1 MGQSGPRRA
10 NPRDLPVKFLGKPRE
25 TITRFQQEEFVVINS
40 QPYLPNLTVPDTRGR
55 LVEVTIDGSNLTLKT
70 LVSVARSND
79 TVRIDKRAL
88 ERTRRGRAVL
98 EKLLREDAVIYG
110 VNTGFGALS
119 NFKVASGDLR
129 QLQANLLRS
138 HAASVGKPHTAE
150 VVRAMML
157 LRANTLIKG
166 NSGIRPEIPELIV
179 ALLNKRIH
187 PYIPQRGSVGASGDL
202 SPLSHMALVLMGEGR
217 AEYREKWVAGKQALQ
232 KVGLDPVQLE
242 AKEGLA
248 LNNGTQQMT
257 AIGCLNL
264 CDSYDLFAAS
274 EAALA
279 LSLEAIRGWIDPFD
293 ERIHKVRRHPGQTR
307 VASDIRALVNGSKLC
322 RTIIDDDPAEGRPQD
337 PYSFRCAPQV
347 MGAVIDAMNNV
358 ESTLEI
364 EMNSA
369 TDNPLIF
376 PDQRACLSGGNFHG
390 QPISM
395 ALDIMGLGL
404 STVAN
409 ISERRIAAL
418 LDASLNNG
426 LTSFLVGKE
435 SKPGL
440 ASGLMALQYTA
451 TALVAE
457 NKILAHPASSDSI
470 PTSSNFEDFVSM
482 GPGAAHKST
491 NILENCRYVVAIELL
506 TAAQGVHLRGASGLG
521 KGTASIYRTIRD
533 EVRPLTQDRSSHDD
547 IERIFELVKTKRFS
561 DMIKRFV
568 KGPD

>member
-1 MGQSGPRRA
+1 M
-10 NPRDLPVKFLGKPRE
+10 
-25 TITRFQQEEFVVINS
+25 NS
-40 QPYLPNLTVPDTRGR
+40 QPYLPNPIVPHSRGR
-55 LVEVTIDGSNLTLKT
+55 LVEVAIDGSNLTLRT
-70 LVSVARSND
+70 LVSVARSNNM
-79 TVRIDKRAL
+79 VRIDRKAL
-88 ERTRRGRAVL
+88 QRTMRGRAVL
-98 EKLLREDAVIYG
+98 ERLLEEGEVIYG

-119 NFKVASGDLR
+119 NFKVAPEDLR

-138 HAASVGKPHTAE
+138 HAASVGKPHAVE

-166 NSGIRPEIPELIV
+166 NSGIRREIPELIV

-187 PYIPQRGSVGASGDL
+187 PYIPQKGSVGASGDL
-202 SPLSHMALVLMGEGR
+202 SPLSHMALVLMGEGK
-217 AEYREKWVAGKQALQ
+217 AEHRGRWVSGRQALRLMGQ
-232 KVGLDPVQLE
+232 NPIQLE

-257 AIGCLNL
+257 SIGCLNL
-264 CDSYDLFAAS
+264 CDSYDLFSAS

-279 LSLEAIRGWIDPFD
+279 LSLEAIKGWVDPFD
-293 ERIHKVRRHPGQTR
+293 ERIHKVRRHPGQAR
-307 VASDIRALVNGSKLC
+307 VAKDIRALVEGSRLC
-322 RTIIDDDPAEGRPQD
+322 RTIIKDDPADGRPQD

-347 MGAVIDAMNNV
+347 MGPVIDAMDYV
-358 ESTLEI
+358 RSTLEV

-376 PDQRACLSGGNFHG
+376 PDEKVCLSGGNFHG

-395 ALDIMGLGL
+395 ALDMLGLGL
-404 STVAN
+404 STIAN
-409 ISERRIAAL
+409 ISERRISAL

-426 LTSFLVGKE
+426 LTAFLVGKE

-491 NILENCRYVVAIELL
+491 SILENCQYVVAIELL
-506 TAAQGVHLRGASGLG
+506 TAAQAVHLRGDSGLG
-521 KGTASIYRTIRD
+521 RGTRSVYRAIRK

-547 IERIFELVKTKRFS
+547 IERIFELVSNGQFS
-561 DMIKRFV
+561 DIVKQFV
-568 KGPD
+568 KSAN

>member
-1 MGQSGPRRA
+1 MNIKKELIPKKG
-10 NPRDLPVKFLGKPRE
+10 
-25 TITRFQQEEFVVINS
+25 EFGSTDN
-40 QPYLPNLTVPDTRGR
+40 QPYLSNPSVPLSRGR
-55 LVEVTIDGSNLTLKT
+55 LAEVTIDGSSLTLQE
-70 LVSVARSND
+70 LVSVARGNS
-79 TVRIDKRAL
+79 TVQVDRKAL
-88 ERTRRGRAVL
+88 QRTRRGRAVL
-98 EKLLREDAVIYG
+98 EKLLQEDEVIYG

-119 NFKVASGDLR
+119 NVKVPPEDLR
-129 QLQANLLRS
+129 QLQVNLLRS
-138 HAASVGKPHTAE
+138 HASSVGKPHSTD

-166 NSGIRPEIPELIV
+166 NSGIRPEIPQLIV
-179 ALLNKRIH
+179 ALLNKQVH
-187 PYIPQRGSVGASGDL
+187 PYIPQKGSVGASGDL

-217 AEYREKWVAGKQALQ
+217 AEYKSAWMVGKQILQ
-232 KVGLDPVQLE
+232 KIGQDPVQLE
-242 AKEGLA
+242 ATEGLA

-257 AIGCLNL
+257 SIGCLNL
-264 CDSYDLFAAS
+264 YDSYDLLETA

-279 LSLEAIRGWIDPFD
+279 LSLEAIKGWIDPFD
-293 ERIHKVRRHPGQTR
+293 RRIHNVRRHNGQVQ
-307 VASDIRALVNGSKLC
+307 VARDIRGLLRSSRMC
-322 RTIIDDDPAEGRPQD
+322 RSITKDDLAGGRPPD

-347 MGAVIDAMNNV
+347 MGAVIDAMGFV
-358 ESTLEI
+358 RSTLDI

-376 PDQRACLSGGNFHG
+376 PDDKTCLSGGNFHG

-404 STVAN
+404 STIAN
-409 ISERRIAAL
+409 ISERRISAL
-418 LDASLNNG
+418 LDSSLNNG
-426 LTSFLVGKE
+426 LTAFLVGKE

-491 NILENCRYVVAIELL
+491 SILENCQYVVAIELL
-506 TAAQGVHLRGASGLG
+506 TAAQAVHLRGESGLG
-521 KGTASIYRTIRD
+521 KGTSTVYEAIRK
-533 EVRPLTQDRSSHDD
+533 VVPPLTQDRSSHED
-547 IERIFELVKTKRFS
+547 IERVFE
-561 DMIKRFV
+561 MV
-568 KGPD
+568 KGGQISDLVRRFTKDSD

>member
-1 MGQSGPRRA
+1 VG
-10 NPRDLPVKFLGKPRE
+10 E
-25 TITRFQQEEFVVINS
+25 TDN
-40 QPYLPNLTVPDTRGR
+40 QPYLPNPNVHHSRGR
-55 LVEVTIDGSNLTLKT
+55 LAEVTIDGSSLTLQE
-70 LVSVARSND
+70 LVSVARDNS
-79 TVRIDKRAL
+79 TVRIDKKAL
-88 ERTRRGRAVL
+88 QRTKRSRAVL
-98 EKLLREDAVIYG
+98 EKLLLEDEVIYG

-119 NFKVASGDLR
+119 NVKIASEDLR

-138 HAASVGKPHTAE
+138 HASSVGKPHSSD

-166 NSGIRPEIPELIV
+166 NSGIRPEIPQLIV
-179 ALLNKRIH
+179 ALLNKRVH
-187 PYIPQRGSVGASGDL
+187 PYIPQKGSVGASGDL
-202 SPLSHMALVLMGEGR
+202 SPLSHMALVLMGEGKV
-217 AEYREKWVAGKQALQ
+217 EYKGTWITGKQVLQ
-232 KVGLDPVQLE
+232 EIGQDPVQLE

-257 AIGCLNL
+257 SIGCLNL
-264 CDSYDLFAAS
+264 YDSYNLLKAA

-293 ERIHKVRRHPGQTR
+293 ERIHEVRRHPGQVR
-307 VASDIRALVNGSKLC
+307 VAMEIRSLVTGSRMC
-322 RTIIDDDPAEGRPQD
+322 RSITKDDPAGGRPQD

-347 MGAVIDAMNNV
+347 MGPTMEAMEFV
-358 ESTLEI
+358 RSTLEI
-364 EMNSA
+364 EMNAA

-376 PDQRACLSGGNFHG
+376 PDDKACLSGGNFHG

-395 ALDIMGLGL
+395 ALDILGLGL
-404 STVAN
+404 STIAN
-409 ISERRIAAL
+409 ISERRISAL

-426 LTSFLVGKE
+426 LTAFLVGRE

-470 PTSSNFEDFVSM
+470 PTSGNFEDFVSM

-491 NILENCRYVVAIELL
+491 SILENCQYVVAIELL
-506 TAAQGVHLRGASGLG
+506 TAAQAVHLRGNSGLG
-521 KGTASIYRTIRD
+521 KGTKAIYQAIRKV
-533 EVRPLTQDRSSHDD
+533 VRPLTQDRSSHED
-547 IERIFELVKTKRFS
+547 IERVFEMVKRGQISDLVRRFIKDS
-561 DMIKRFV
+561 D
-568 KGPD
+568 

>member
-1 MGQSGPRRA
+1 MA
-10 NPRDLPVKFLGKPRE
+10 E
-25 TITRFQQEEFVVINS
+25 I
-40 QPYLPNLTVPDTRGR
+40 
-55 LVEVTIDGSNLTLKT
+55 TIDGSSLTLQE
-70 LVSVARSND
+70 LVSVARG
-79 TVRIDKRAL
+79 TTAVRMDKKAL
-88 ERTRRGRAVL
+88 QSTKRSRAVL
-98 EKLLREDAVIYG
+98 EKLLQQDKVIYG

-119 NFKVASGDLR
+119 NVKVAPEDLK

-138 HAASVGKPHTAE
+138 HASSVGKPHSTD

-166 NSGIRPEIPELIV
+166 NSGIRPEIPRLIV
-179 ALLNKRIH
+179 ALLNKRAH
-187 PYIPQRGSVGASGDL
+187 PHIPQKGSVGASGDL

-217 AEYREKWVAGKQALQ
+217 VEYKGTWMVGKQALQ
-232 KVGLDPVQLE
+232 KIGEDPVQFE

-257 AIGCLNL
+257 SIGCLNL
-264 CDSYDLFAAS
+264 YDSYDLLETAT
-274 EAALA
+274 AALA
-279 LSLEAIRGWIDPFD
+279 LSLEAIKGWIDPFD
-293 ERIHKVRRHPGQTR
+293 ERIHKVRRHPGQ
-307 VASDIRALVNGSKLC
+307 AQIAMDIRALVRGSRLC
-322 RTIIDDDPAEGRPQD
+322 RSIASDDPGDGRPQD

-347 MGAVIDAMNNV
+347 MGPVIDAMGYV
-358 ESTLEI
+358 RSILEI

-376 PDQRACLSGGNFHG
+376 PEDKACLSGGNFHG

-404 STVAN
+404 STIAN
-409 ISERRIAAL
+409 ISERRISAL

-426 LTSFLVGKE
+426 LPPFLVGKE

-470 PTSSNFEDFVSM
+470 PTSGNFEDFVSM
-482 GPGAAHKST
+482 GPGAAHKSSS
-491 NILENCRYVVAIELL
+491 ILENCQYVVAIELL
-506 TAAQGVHLRGASGLG
+506 TGAQAVHLRGDSGLG
-521 KGTASIYRTIRD
+521 KGTKRVYQAIRKV
-533 EVRPLTQDRSSHDD
+533 VRPLTQDRSSHED
-547 IERIFELVKTKRFS
+547 IERVFELVKNGQVSEVVKQFTKDS
-561 DMIKRFV
+561 D
-568 KGPD
+568 

>member
-1 MGQSGPRRA
+1 MTD
-10 NPRDLPVKFLGKPRE
+10 N
-25 TITRFQQEEFVVINS
+25 
-40 QPYLPNLTVPDTRGR
+40 QPYFSSPSVPHSRGR
-55 LVEVTIDGSNLTLKT
+55 LAEVTIDGSSLTLQE
-70 LVSVARSND
+70 LLSVARGNA
-79 TVRIDKRAL
+79 TVRVDEKAL
-88 ERTRRGRAVL
+88 QRTRRSRAVL
-98 EKLLREDAVIYG
+98 EKLLQEGEVIYG

-119 NFKVASGDLR
+119 NVKIAPEDLR

-138 HAASVGKPHTAE
+138 HATSVGKPHSMD

-166 NSGIRPEIPELIV
+166 NSGIRPEIPQLIV
-179 ALLNKRIH
+179 ALLNKRAH
-187 PYIPQRGSVGASGDL
+187 PYIPQKGSVGASGDL
-202 SPLSHMALVLMGEGR
+202 SPLSHMALVLMGEGKV
-217 AEYREKWVAGKQALQ
+217 EYKGAMMTGKQALQ
-232 KVGLDPVQLE
+232 RIGCDPVRLE

-257 AIGCLNL
+257 SIGCLNL
-264 CDSYDLFAAS
+264 HDSYDLLETA

-279 LSLEAIRGWIDPFD
+279 LSLEAVKGWIDPFD
-293 ERIHKVRRHPGQTR
+293 ERIHKVRPHRGQAR
-307 VASDIRALVNGSKLC
+307 IASDIRALVKGSKMC
-322 RTIIDDDPAEGRPQD
+322 RTITKDDPADGRPQD

-347 MGAVIDAMNNV
+347 MGSVIDAMGFV
-358 ESTLEI
+358 KSTLEI

-376 PDQRACLSGGNFHG
+376 PDDKTCLSGGNFHG

-404 STVAN
+404 STIAN
-409 ISERRIAAL
+409 ISERRVSAL
-418 LDASLNNG
+418 LDPSLNNG
-426 LTSFLVGKE
+426 LTAFLVGKE

-457 NKILAHPASSDSI
+457 SKILAHPASSDSI

-491 NILENCRYVVAIELL
+491 SILENCGYVVAIELV
-506 TAAQGVHLRGASGLG
+506 TAAQAVYLRGDSGLG
-521 KGTASIYRTIRD
+521 RGTKRVYQSIRRL
-533 EVRPLTQDRSSHDD
+533 VQPLAEDRSSHDD
-547 IERIFELVKTKRFS
+547 IERVFGLIRDGQVSDLVRRFTKGS
-561 DMIKRFV
+561 D
-568 KGPD
+568 

>member
-1 MGQSGPRRA
+1 LA
-10 NPRDLPVKFLGKPRE
+10 WLDN
-25 TITRFQQEEFVVINS
+25 
-40 QPYLPNLTVPDTRGR
+40 QPYLSNPSVPHCRGR
-55 LVEVTIDGSNLTLKT
+55 LAEVTIDGSSLTLHE
-70 LVSVARSND
+70 LVSVARSNL
-79 TVRIDKRAL
+79 TVGITKKAL
-88 ERTRRGRAVL
+88 GKTAQSRAVL
-98 EKLLREDAVIYG
+98 EKLLREDKVIYG

-119 NFKVASGDLR
+119 NFKVAAEDLR

-138 HAASVGKPHTAE
+138 HASSVGKPHSTD

-166 NSGIRPEIPELIV
+166 NSGIRPEIPKLIV
-179 ALLNKRIH
+179 TLLNRRIH
-187 PYIPQRGSVGASGDL
+187 PYIPQKGSVGASGDL

-217 AEYREKWVAGKQALQ
+217 VEYKGKWLSGKQVLQ
-232 KVGLDPVQLE
+232 TIGQNPVQLE

-257 AIGCLNL
+257 SIGCLNL
-264 CDSYDLFAAS
+264 HDAYDLLATA

-279 LSLEAIRGWIDPFD
+279 LSLEGMKGWIDAFD
-293 ERIHKVRRHPGQTR
+293 ERIHKVRQHRGQVQ
-307 VASDIRALVNGSKLC
+307 VARDIRALVSGSKLC
-322 RTIIDDDPAEGRPQD
+322 RTIAKDDPAGGRPQD

-347 MGAVIDAMNNV
+347 MGSVIDALGFV
-358 ESTLEI
+358 RSTLEI

-376 PDQRACLSGGNFHG
+376 PEDKACLSGGNFHG

-404 STVAN
+404 STIAN
-409 ISERRIAAL
+409 ISERRISAL
-418 LDASLNNG
+418 LDASMNNG
-426 LTSFLVGKE
+426 LTGFLVGNE

-457 NKILAHPASSDSI
+457 SKILAHPASSDSI
-470 PTSSNFEDFVSM
+470 PTSNNFEDFVSM

-491 NILENCRYVVAIELL
+491 SILQNCQYVVAIELL
-506 TAAQGVHLRGASGLG
+506 TAAQAVHLRADSRLG
-521 KGTASIYRTIRD
+521 KGTKRIYEALRKV
-533 EVRPLTQDRSSHDD
+533 VRPLTQDRSSHED
-547 IERIFELVKTKRFS
+547 IERVFELVKDGQISGLVRQFTKS
-561 DMIKRFV
+561 LS
-568 KGPD
+568 

>member
-1 MGQSGPRRA
+1 MRGWFSRRNRDAFGKDGSGGTD
-10 NPRDLPVKFLGKPRE
+10 N
-25 TITRFQQEEFVVINS
+25 
-40 QPYLPNLTVPDTRGR
+40 QPYLSNPSEPHSRGR
-55 LVEVTIDGSNLTLKT
+55 LAEVTIDGSSLSLQE
-70 LVSVARSND
+70 LVSVARGYS
-79 TVRIDKRAL
+79 TVLVDRKAL
-88 ERTRRGRAVL
+88 QRTKRGRVVL
-98 EKLLREDAVIYG
+98 EKLLKEDRVIYG

-119 NFKVASGDLR
+119 NVKVAAEDLR

-138 HAASVGKPHTAE
+138 HSASVGKPHSTE

-166 NSGIRPEIPELIV
+166 NSGIRAEIPQLIV
-179 ALLNKRIH
+179 ALLNKRAH
-187 PYIPQRGSVGASGDL
+187 PYIPERGSVGASGDL

-217 AEYREKWVAGKQALQ
+217 VEYKGAWMGGKQALQ
-232 KVGLDPVQLE
+232 RIGADAIQLE

-257 AIGCLNL
+257 SIGCLNL
-264 CDSYDLFAAS
+264 YDSYNVLETA

-279 LSLEAIRGWIDPFD
+279 LSLEAIKGWIDPFD
-293 ERIHKVRRHPGQTR
+293 ERIHRVRRHPGQIQ
-307 VASDIRALVNGSKLC
+307 VAMDVRALVKGSALC
-322 RTIIDDDPAEGRPQD
+322 RSITKDDTGDGRPQD

-347 MGAVIDAMNNV
+347 MGPVIDALGFV
-358 ESTLEI
+358 KSTLEI

-376 PDQRACLSGGNFHG
+376 PDDKACLSGGNFHG

-404 STVAN
+404 STLAN
-409 ISERRIAAL
+409 ISERRISAL
-418 LDASLNNG
+418 LDVSLNNG
-426 LTSFLVGKE
+426 LTAFLVGRG

-470 PTSSNFEDFVSM
+470 PTSGNFEDFVSM

-491 NILENCRYVVAIELL
+491 SILENCQYVIAIELL
-506 TAAQGVHLRGASGLG
+506 TAAQAVYLRGDSGLG
-521 KGTASIYRTIRD
+521 KGTKRIYQAIRKV
-533 EVRPLTQDRSSHDD
+533 VRPVTQDRSPHED
-547 IERIFELVKTKRFS
+547 IERVFKLVKDRQVGDLVRQITKGS
-561 DMIKRFV
+561 A
-568 KGPD
+568 

>member
-1 MGQSGPRRA
+1 MVTINKLLADKEGSGRTD
-10 NPRDLPVKFLGKPRE
+10 N
-25 TITRFQQEEFVVINS
+25 
-40 QPYLPNLTVPDTRGR
+40 QPYLSNPSVPLYRGR
-55 LVEVTIDGSNLTLKT
+55 LAEVTIDGSSLTLQE
-70 LVSVARSND
+70 LVSVARGNS
-79 TVRIDKRAL
+79 TVGVDRKAL
-88 ERTRRGRAVL
+88 QRTKRGRAVL
-98 EKLLREDAVIYG
+98 EKLLQEDEVIYG

-119 NFKVASGDLR
+119 NVKVAPEDLK

-138 HAASVGKPHTAE
+138 HASSVGKPHSTD

-307 VASDIRALVNGSKLC
+307 VASDIRALVNASKLC
-322 RTIIDDDPAEGRPQD
+322 RTIIHDDPAEGRPQD

-364 EMNSA
+364 E
-369 TDNPLIF
+369 LI
-376 PDQRACLSGGNFHG
+376 
-390 QPISM
+390 
-395 ALDIMGLGL
+395 
-404 STVAN
+404 
-409 ISERRIAAL
+409 
-418 LDASLNNG
+418 
-426 LTSFLVGKE
+426 
-435 SKPGL
+435 
-440 ASGLMALQYTA
+440 
-451 TALVAE
+451 
-457 NKILAHPASSDSI
+457 
-470 PTSSNFEDFVSM
+470 
-482 GPGAAHKST
+482 
-491 NILENCRYVVAIELL
+491 
-506 TAAQGVHLRGASGLG
+506 
-521 KGTASIYRTIRD
+521 
-533 EVRPLTQDRSSHDD
+533 
-547 IERIFELVKTKRFS
+547 
-561 DMIKRFV
+561 
-568 KGPD
+568 

>member
-1 MGQSGPRRA
+1 
-10 NPRDLPVKFLGKPRE
+10 
-25 TITRFQQEEFVVINS
+25 
-40 QPYLPNLTVPDTRGR
+40 
-55 LVEVTIDGSNLTLKT
+55 LVEVTIDGSNLTLKE
-70 LVSVARSND
+70 LLSVARSND
-79 TVRIDKRAL
+79 MVRIDKKAL
-88 ERTRRGRAVL
+88 QKTTRGRAVL
-98 EKLLREDAVIYG
+98 EKLLREDEVIYG

-119 NFKVASGDLR
+119 NFKVAPSDLR

-138 HAASVGKPHTAE
+138 HAASVGKPHRAE

-166 NSGIRPEIPELIV
+166 NSGIRPEIPMLIV

-187 PYIPQRGSVGASGDL
+187 PYIPQKGSVGASGDL

-217 AEYREKWVAGKQALQ
+217 AEYHEKWVAGKQALLR
-232 KVGLDPVQLE
+232 VGLDPVQLE

-264 CDSYDLFAAS
+264 CDSYDLFSAS

-279 LSLEAIRGWIDPFD
+279 LSLEAIKGWIDPFD
-293 ERIHKVRRHPGQTR
+293 ERIHKVRRHPGQAR
-307 VASDIRALVNGSKLC
+307 VAKDIRALVEGSRLC
-322 RTIIDDDPAEGRPQD
+322 RTIIRDDPAGGRPQD

-347 MGAVIDAMNNV
+347 MGPVIDAMDYV
-358 ESTLEI
+358 RSTLEV

-376 PDQRACLSGGNFHG
+376 PDERVCLSGGNFHG

-395 ALDIMGLGL
+395 ALDILGLGL
-404 STVAN
+404 STIAN
-409 ISERRIAAL
+409 ISERRISAL

-426 LTSFLVGKE
+426 LTAFLVGKE

-491 NILENCRYVVAIELL
+491 SILENCQYVVAIELL
-506 TAAQGVHLRGASGLG
+506 TAAQAVHLRGDSGLG
-521 KGTASIYRTIRD
+521 RGTRSIYQAIRK

-547 IERIFELVKTKRFS
+547 IERVFELVSKGPFS
-561 DMIKRFV
+561 DIVKQFV
-568 KGPD
+568 KSAN

>member
-1 MGQSGPRRA
+1 M
-10 NPRDLPVKFLGKPRE
+10 
-25 TITRFQQEEFVVINS
+25 
-40 QPYLPNLTVPDTRGR
+40 PDSRGR
-55 LVEVTIDGSNLTLKT
+55 LVEVTIDGSNLTLKE
-70 LVSVARSND
+70 LLSVARSNS
-79 TVRIDKRAL
+79 TVRIDEKALQRAI
-88 ERTRRGRAVL
+88 RGRAVL
-98 EKLLREDAVIYG
+98 EKLLREDEVIYG

-119 NFKVASGDLR
+119 NFKVAPGDLR

-138 HAASVGKPHTAE
+138 HAASVGKPHSAE

-202 SPLSHMALVLMGEGR
+202 SPLSHMALVLMGEGK
-217 AEYREKWVAGKQALQ
+217 AEYRERWVSGRQALQ
-232 KVGLDPVQLE
+232 RVGLHPIQLE

-257 AIGCLNL
+257 SIGCLNL

-293 ERIHKVRRHPGQTR
+293 ERIHKVRRHPGQGR
-307 VASDIRALVNGSKLC
+307 VASDIRTLIEGSKLC
-322 RTIIDDDPAEGRPQD
+322 RTIINDDPVDGRPQD

-347 MGAVIDAMNNV
+347 MGPVIDVMDYV
-358 ESTLEI
+358 RSILEI

-376 PDQRACLSGGNFHG
+376 PDERACLSGGNFHG

-395 ALDIMGLGL
+395 ALDMMGLGL
-404 STVAN
+404 STLAN
-409 ISERRIAAL
+409 ISERRISAL

-426 LTSFLVGKE
+426 LTAFLVGKE

-491 NILENCRYVVAIELL
+491 SILENCRYVVAIELL
-506 TAAQGVHLRGASGLG
+506 TAAQAVHLRGDSGLG
-521 KGTASIYRTIRD
+521 RGTRNVYRAIRK

-547 IERIFELVKTKRFS
+547 IERIFEIVRRGQISDTVKQF
-561 DMIKRFV
+561 IKSA
-568 KGPD
+568 D